1 MKNENYAGKLK
12 DSLFWWLSSKRSFI
26 INDEYKI
33 ELLHI
38 DREHNSAKIRITNLK
53 TNDILEASNQ
63 GVSDDENLT

>member
-1 MKNENYAGKLK
+1 MKSESFAGKLK
-12 DSLFWWLSSKRSFI
+12 TSLFWWLGNKRPFF

-53 TNDILEASNQ
+53 NNNVLE
-63 GVSDDENLT
+63 VSDQEVLNDQDLA